1 MTRIYPTTDGGPLL
15 SIIVPIYNVEAFIER
30 CILSVLQQSFT
41 DYELILVDDGATDGS
56 AAIVDHYAA
65 QDERIVAIHKPNGG
79 LVSARMAGLEV
90 ARGKYIH
97 HLDGDD
103 YLSAEAYEPLMAFTE
118 DSGADVVYFRYV
130 TDYDHLDKHVLSPP
144 FAKDSYSQVEMI
156 AEVSLQGAYMVW
168 QTIHLR
174 SLYDGS
180 IHFDTDLSI
189 GEDAYL
195 IVQLLAKAQRIA
207 VFKTDAPLLHYA
219 VRATSIMQSKQSKEK
234 AARVLRY
241 PQCIDRFLQTTPWYE
256 ELAEARACH
265 TLHSFANVIYVGYLD
280 ELSSMTQ
287 QAMALYG
294 QFPALCKAKS
304 TRRYYKLYRMHAMH
318 PWLGALQ
325 VWEYKR
331 KQKILTR

>member
-1 MTRIYPTTDGGPLL
+1 MTKTYQTNDDKPLL
-15 SIIVPIYNVEAFIER
+15 SIIVPIYNIEAYIER
-30 CILSVLQQSFT
+30 CVLSVLQQSFA

-56 AAIVDHYAA
+56 AEIVDHYAA
-65 QDERIVAIHKPNGG
+65 LDPRIVVLHKPNGG

-90 ARGKYIH
+90 ARGTYIH

-103 YLSAEAYEPLMAFTE
+103 YLSDEAYAPVMAYAKETGG
-118 DSGADVVYFRYV
+118 DMVYFRYV
-130 TDYDHLDKHVLSPP
+130 TDYDHLDKHILSRP
-144 FAKDSYSQVEMI
+144 FPKKTYTSVEMI

-174 SLYDGS
+174 SLYDKT
-180 IHFDTDLSI
+180 IHFGTDLSI

-195 IVQLLAKAQRIA
+195 IVQLLAKAQHI
-207 VFKTDAPLLHYA
+207 VFFATDRPLLHYA

-234 AARVLRY
+234 AARVLCY

-256 ELAEARACH
+256 ALAEARACH
-265 TLHSFANVIYVGYLD
+265 TLHAFSNVIYVGYLA
-280 ELSSMTQ
+280 ELDRMSQ
-287 QAMALYG
+287 QAMLLYR

-304 TRRYYKLYRMHAMH
+304 TRRYYKLYRMYSTH
-318 PWLGALQ
+318 PWLGRLL

-331 KQKILTR
+331 KEKILTR